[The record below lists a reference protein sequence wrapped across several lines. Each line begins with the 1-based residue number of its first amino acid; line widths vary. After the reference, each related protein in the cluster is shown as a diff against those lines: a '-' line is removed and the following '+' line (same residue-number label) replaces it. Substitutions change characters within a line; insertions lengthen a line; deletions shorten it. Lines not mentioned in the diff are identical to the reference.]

1 MDRGAW
7 RATVH
12 GVAKSRTRLSNQ
24 AQHSTG
30 STSGNESTCQCRRHR
45 RCSFDPWIGK
55 VIWRRK
61 WQPTPISLPGK
72 SHGQRSLVGYSP
84 WGHKES
90 DPTVRTHTH
99 TQTIFW
105 PVFPSWQAEIR
116 VRAWSVSL
124 KVGTGIGMERK
135 QVKMFES
142 WVGLLQKEQSETPGP
157 WELVEKQDQDLKQ
170 WARILDCRI
179 KQIT

>member
-1 MDRGAW
+1 MDRGTW

-12 GVAKSRTRLSNQ
+12 GVAKSRTLLSNY

-30 STSGNESTCQCRRHR
+30 STSGNESTCQCRRHK

-90 DPTVRTHTH
+90 DSTVCARARTHTH
-99 TQTIFW
+99 THTHTDNFLASIPFLVGRDQG
-105 PVFPSWQAEIR
+105 Q
-116 VRAWSVSL
+116 SL
-124 KVGTGIGMERK
+124 ASIP
-135 QVKMFES
+135 ES
-142 WVGLLQKEQSETPGP
+142 WHRHRNG
-157 WELVEKQDQDLKQ
+157 EKANQNV
-170 WARILDCRI
+170 
-179 KQIT
+179 